1 MVRFNIEYDRERIR
15 LRIVGRIEGAL
26 MSRNYARRYAY
37 EYNTFRMIFQTIWC
51 IFIAIPIFW
60 LFYKFEIR
68 GRENIPKDR
77 KFICAANHISHFDPF
92 LVSVAVRK
100 PIAYMA
106 KKELFENFGFFT
118 LNMDWLGA
126 FAVNREK
133 LEVSTLK
140 TVKEVYKSS
149 WMLGIFPQ
157 GGIRKNK
164 TIEKIN
170 KGFAVISKAAKWDIL
185 PVSITGC
192 EHYNWIP
199 FKGKLVVKIGKP
211 VSHKLSQE
219 EIINSWGQQV
229 ADMCGYKFVE
239 SEQDSENE
247 QEKLTEA

>member
-1 MVRFNIEYDRERIR
+1 MTRHYSKRSAQEFNFFRRCFQQLWIYLIGVP
-15 LRIVGRIEGAL
+15 LFYIFYRIEVHG
-26 MSRNYARRYAY
+26 
-37 EYNTFRMIFQTIWC
+37 
-51 IFIAIPIFW
+51 
-60 LFYKFEIR
+60 R
-68 GRENIPKDR
+68 GNIPKGAR
-77 KFICAANHISHFDPF
+77 FIVAANHISYLDPF
-92 LVSVAVRK
+92 IVSYAVKK
-100 PIAYMA
+100 PVAYMA
-106 KKELFENFGFFT
+106 KKELFEESWLQT
-118 LNMDWLGA
+118 LCMDWLGA

-199 FKGKLVVKIGKP
+199 FKGKLVVKIEKP